1 MLHAILAFVLL
12 CAAAFAQKAPI
23 IFQNL
28 ATARQSAWLFVGLP
42 AGHVPQ
48 SKAGW
53 LKSESEKFPYVTEA
67 HGLRV
72 FASVPAGSCGDERER
87 PPWPCAP

>member
-12 CAAAFAQKAPI
+12 CAAAFAQKEVPI
-23 IFQNL
+23 LIQNL
-28 ATARQSAWLFVGLP
+28 ATARQSAWVFVGLP

-53 LKSESEKFPYVTEA
+53 LKSESEK
-67 HGLRV
+67 LRACSATSLRNCIIP
-72 FASVPAGSCGDERER
+72 ASCPSEIRT
-87 PPWPCAP
+87 